1 MNYINVSTKDIDFND
16 FVDALNDFNDSLY
29 KKSKRIR
36 FENIEK
42 NQMEFKSSLRSIKIG
57 GNLSTAEKRV
67 LNYIMDI
74 LK

>member
-1 MNYINVSTKDIDFND
+1 MISLMLSMISMTLCKD
-16 FVDALNDFNDSLY
+16 

-36 FENIEK
+36 FEKVEK

-57 GNLSTAEKRV
+57 GNLSAAEKRL

>member
-29 KKSKRIR
+29 KKPKRIR

-57 GNLSTAEKRV
+57 GNLSTAEKRL

>member
-1 MNYINVSTKDIDFND
+1 MLSMILMTLCQD
-16 FVDALNDFNDSLY
+16 

-36 FENIEK
+36 FENVEK
-42 NQMEFKSSLRSIKIG
+42 NQMEFKSSLRIIKIG

>member
-1 MNYINVSTKDIDFND
+1 MISLMLSMILMTLCKD
-16 FVDALNDFNDSLY
+16 

-36 FENIEK
+36 FENVEK

-57 GNLSTAEKRV
+57 GNLSTAEKKV
-67 LNYIMDI
+67 LNYIIDI

>member
-1 MNYINVSTKDIDFND
+1 MISMTLCKD
-16 FVDALNDFNDSLY
+16 

-36 FENIEK
+36 FENVEK

-57 GNLSTAEKRV
+57 GNLSTAEKRL

>member
-1 MNYINVSTKDIDFND
+1 MISLMLSMILMTLCKD
-16 FVDALNDFNDSLY
+16 

-36 FENIEK
+36 FENVEK
-42 NQMEFKSSLRSIKIG
+42 NQMEFKSSLRGIKIG
-57 GNLSTAEKRV
+57 GNLSTAEKKV

>member
-1 MNYINVSTKDIDFND
+1 MLSMILMTLCKD
-16 FVDALNDFNDSLY
+16 

-36 FENIEK
+36 FENVEK

-57 GNLSTAEKRV
+57 GNLSTAEKKV
-67 LNYIMDI
+67 LNYIIDI

>member
-1 MNYINVSTKDIDFND
+1 MISLMLSMILMTLCKD
-16 FVDALNDFNDSLY
+16 

-36 FENIEK
+36 FENVEK

-57 GNLSTAEKRV
+57 GNLSTAEKKV

>member
-1 MNYINVSTKDIDFND
+1 MLSMILMTLCKD
-16 FVDALNDFNDSLY
+16 

-36 FENIEK
+36 FENVEK

-57 GNLSTAEKRV
+57 GNLSTAEKRL

>member
-1 MNYINVSTKDIDFND
+1 MLSMILMTLCKD
-16 FVDALNDFNDSLY
+16 

-36 FENIEK
+36 FENVEK

-57 GNLSTAEKRV
+57 GNLSTAEKKV

>member
-1 MNYINVSTKDIDFND
+1 MISLMLSMILMTLCKD
-16 FVDALNDFNDSLY
+16 

-36 FENIEK
+36 FENVEK

>member
-1 MNYINVSTKDIDFND
+1 MISLMLSMISMTLCKD
-16 FVDALNDFNDSLY
+16 

-36 FENIEK
+36 FENVEK

-57 GNLSTAEKRV
+57 GNLSTAEKRL

>member
-1 MNYINVSTKDIDFND
+1 MLSMILMTLCKD
-16 FVDALNDFNDSLY
+16 

-36 FENIEK
+36 FENVEK